1 MRAVVAALAAL
12 AACGDNL
19 PGVDAAVTCTATFAG
34 GFADTTSSG
43 GACAQLAKASG
54 SDDMLLGFAID
65 SNVLGAQVAIS
76 IDLGVAPAT
85 GAYSSET
92 LATWHAVEAKSILD
106 GACVYSAGSV
116 VTPNGSFQLALA
128 ALDAGTAHGSL
139 SIVQYVHAVD
149 GANCGPS
156 DTETI
161 DVAF

>member
-1 MRAVVAALAAL
+1 MKLLLVLGL

-19 PGVDAAVTCTATFAG
+19 HGVDAGATCTATFAG
-34 GFADTTSSG
+34 GFVDTTSSG
-43 GACAQLAKASG
+43 AACAQVGKASG
-54 SDDMLLGFAID
+54 SDDVLLGFAID
-65 SNVLGAQVAIS
+65 SRVLGAQATIS

-85 GAYSSET
+85 GSYSSET
-92 LATWHAVEAKSILD
+92 LATWHAVEARSIND

-116 VTPNGSFQLALA
+116 VTPIGSFQLALA
-128 ALDAGTAHGSL
+128 AVDGDSAHGSL

-156 DTETI
+156 DTETV